1 MHACLTVF
9 APDKAAI
16 VRVVAPGSVLQVG
29 RASGSGLCIEHASV
43 SRTHAE
49 LRQGTSGWHLRD
61 FGSKNGSFV
70 DGQRVPAEQDYALG
84 HAGWLRFGD
93 VYCEFA
99 LLDDDQAAAAAAGR
113 RARRTAATAHTSRIE
128 GASNIDELLDA
139 SLHGVLELAQCERG
153 FVLLKR
159 GGGFEVRASLAL
171 DPGRMAAREFSGS
184 VGAVRR
190 ALESGRSVVANDIVS
205 EAWLSSR
212 ESVAAAGLSALV
224 CVPLMDGEHALG
236 AVYADRVL
244 PGAAITTLDQ
254 ELLEAFAERVAL
266 WIAARDAAQLL
277 GAEPAAAAADW
288 EAIVAAHAAGPP

>member
-9 APDKAAI
+9 PPDQAAT
-16 VRVVAPGSVLQVG
+16 VRVIPAGSVLDIG
-29 RASGSGLCIEHASV
+29 RNADCGLCIDHASV
-43 SRTHAE
+43 SRSHAQ
-49 LRQGTSGWHLRD
+49 LRPGRAGWQLHD

-70 DGQRVPAEQDYALG
+70 DGQRVPPRQDYDLG

-99 LLDDDQAAAAAAGR
+99 LLDDAQAAAAASGR
-113 RARRTAATAHTSRIE
+113 LAQRTAAVMHTSRIE
-128 GASNIDELLDA
+128 GAQDLDALLDA
-139 SLHGVLELAQCERG
+139 SLRGVLELAQCERG

-171 DPGRMAAREFSGS
+171 EASQLSAREFSGS

-190 ALESGRSVVANDIVS
+190 ALASGRSVVANDIVG

-212 ESVAAAGLSALV
+212 ESVVAAGLSALV
-224 CVPLMDGEHALG
+224 CVPLMDGGRALG

-244 PGAAITTLDQ
+244 PAAAITKLDQ
-254 ELLEAFAERVAL
+254 ELLEAFAERAAL
-266 WIAARDAAQLL
+266 WIAARDATELLDAQ
-277 GAEPAAAAADW
+277 PAAPGEDW
-288 EAIVAAHAAGPP
+288 EEIVAAHASSLP